1 MDIVPPDA
9 KGAAFTLGETQVLV
23 DCAYAAGSGRAKE
36 AAVEILDQLQRVVH
50 QDAGALLAWDPLAGK
65 HMVLGNSAYDE
76 ATLVG
81 LGERYVQTEPHRRM
95 LEQHRPLRITDL
107 PYDYRATELF
117 QEVLRPAGFADGMTS
132 CLFAVDGGYA
142 GMLHMSAGSRTAFA
156 SRHVQMISALT
167 SSLGQLC
174 NLRRLRSAPLLA
186 GEFARASLLD
196 HTGKARCVD
205 EYEPASCV
213 EDPDFSRFAE
223 RLLNYPSRAV
233 SGVWPSHPSWLALT
247 IEHVQD
253 PLFEGQTALLVI
265 ESPWEAPYGLSARE
279 LDVLNGLAQGA
290 SNQRIASE
298 RSISVRTVTTH
309 VERILVKLGQESR
322 AGAAAKAA
330 REGFLRLDLMAT
342 LSVSPVR
349 GRENEERDHETFL
362 SRGVMH
368 DRAIPLLHDA

>member
-1 MDIVPPDA
+1 MIDIVPPDVQ
-9 KGAAFTLGETQVLV
+9 GATFTLGEAQVLV
-23 DCAYAAGSGRAKE
+23 DCAYLAGSGRAKE
-36 AAVEILDQLQRVVH
+36 AAVEILAQLERVVH

-65 HMVLGNSAYDE
+65 HIVLGNSAYDE

-81 LGERYVQTEPHRRM
+81 LGERYVQTDPHRRM
-95 LEQHRPLRITDL
+95 LEQRRPLRITDL
-107 PYDYRATELF
+107 PYDYRQTELF
-117 QEVLRPAGFADGMTS
+117 QEVLRPAGFSDGMSS
-132 CLFAVDGGYA
+132 CLFSVDGGYA

-156 SRHVQMISALT
+156 TRHVQMISALT
-167 SSLGQLC
+167 VSLGQLC
-174 NLRRLRSAPLLA
+174 NLGRLRPAPLLA

-205 EYEPASCV
+205 QYEPASCV

-223 RLLNYPSRAV
+223 RLLDYPSRAV
-233 SGVWPSHPSWLALT
+233 SGVWPSYPNWLALT

-253 PLFEGQTALLVI
+253 PLFEGHAALLVI

-322 AGAAAKAA
+322 AGAAAKAT

-342 LSVSPVR
+342 LPVSP
-349 GRENEERDHETFL
+349 GP
-362 SRGVMH
+362 G
-368 DRAIPLLHDA
+368 LLGS